1 MQEDQPPR
9 KDRRGGARPG
19 AGRPRKNPPVI
30 PAPPPPA
37 AAVTPIGADALATLE
52 AIMRDPLSPATA
64 RVAAAKALL
73 AHKAG
78 QPVETDAAAPG
89 EIMWLKRDG
98 SGHA

>member
-1 MQEDQPPR
+1 MIEEQPPK

-19 AGRPRKNPPVI
+19 AGRPRKMG
-30 PAPPPPA
+30 PAPAPAPPA
-37 AAVTPIGADALATLE
+37 AALSATGVDALATLE

-78 QPVETDAAAPG
+78 PAPEPEG
-89 EIMWLKRDG
+89 GGPGAQIVWLKRDG